1 MDMFF
6 AHNGTITGVKEKDDT
21 ESDTMAFNRTILK
34 PLLKKFPNL
43 IKEDAFHELVMKFIS
58 SGSKL
63 VFMYGKG
70 ETLILNVNAG
80 AERHGCWVSNEYSF
94 RPKTTA
100 TTAHSNYTA
109 PNTANSTNGAK
120 NNGHNSYTPYA
131 GNRHEQ
137 VDFLV
142 IHGMVIRNGGNVW
155 VMSNK
160 DRDFWGIGKVTHMT
174 TYSFTVEFSE
184 EDSKSSQILGFDSKT
199 GDSFVGA
206 GTWSVVS
213 EELQQKDTVTTAD
226 NKTPTNICEVESNN
240 VCNIA
245 DQKNSCNLP
254 ATSTTKPYQGSN
266 EKGQTQQT
274 TSQKLQRK
282 TLTT

>member
-1 MDMFF
+1 MFKETVDYDTLYHFRVKTRGAITRKQAHPFQVLQKETHGMDMFF

-120 NNGHNSYTPYA
+120 NNGHNSYTPM
-131 GNRHEQ
+131 Q
-137 VDFLV
+137 VT
-142 IHGMVIRNGGNVW
+142 GM
-155 VMSNK
+155 
-160 DRDFWGIGKVTHMT
+160 
-174 TYSFTVEFSE
+174 
-184 EDSKSSQILGFDSKT
+184 SK
-199 GDSFVGA
+199 
-206 GTWSVVS
+206 
-213 EELQQKDTVTTAD
+213 
-226 NKTPTNICEVESNN
+226 
-240 VCNIA
+240 
-245 DQKNSCNLP
+245 
-254 ATSTTKPYQGSN
+254 
-266 EKGQTQQT
+266 
-274 TSQKLQRK
+274 
-282 TLTT
+282 